1 MPELPE
7 TETIARDLDRLVSGS
22 RIKHVSVQ
30 RPDVIRL
37 LSASQ
42 LADQLTGLSIL
53 GSWRR
58 AKNVVMDLSDGMRVL
73 VQPRFTGVLSVLALP
88 AVCAPIPYEC
98 VRLGLD
104 DGRALVYSD
113 VRRLGTF
120 TAASPAQFDDIN
132 STLGVEPL
140 DPEFTADRLSGI
152 LRGSGKTVKS
162 LLMDQGRIAGCGNI
176 YASEAL
182 WRAGIDPSKRAAS
195 LGGGEALALRD
206 SLVAVLSESIAA
218 RGTTF
223 RDYRDAS
230 GGRGGF
236 AERLAV
242 YGRGGKP
249 CLRCGRRLVASHAID
264 GRSTVFCYG
273 CQA

>member
-7 TETIARDLDRLVSGS
+7 TETIARDLDRMISG
-22 RIKHVSVQ
+22 RVINHVTVL
-30 RPDVIRL
+30 RPNVVRL
-37 LSASQ
+37 LPVAALPTRLIGQ
-42 LADQLTGLSIL
+42 VIVRA
-53 GSWRR
+53 WRR
-58 AKNVVMDLSDGMRVL
+58 AKNVVLDLTDGHRIL
-73 VQPRFTGVLSVLALP
+73 VQPRFTGVLSVLDAQPAPEALSH
-88 AVCAPIPYEC
+88 EC

-120 TAASPAQFDDIN
+120 AVANPQQFDDIN

-140 DPEFTADRLSGI
+140 DQEFTSARLSGI
-152 LRGSGKTVKS
+152 LRGSGKAVKS
-162 LLMDQGRIAGCGNI
+162 VLMDQARIAGCGNI

-182 WRAGIDPSKRAAS
+182 WRAGIDPSRRASALS
-195 LGGGEALALRD
+195 EDEALLLRD
-206 SLVAVLSESIAA
+206 SLVAVLSESIAK

-236 AERLAV
+236 SELLSV
-242 YGRGGKP
+242 YGRAGKP
-249 CLRCGRRLVASHAID
+249 CLRCGRRLVTTHAID
-264 GRSTVFCYG
+264 GRSTVFCYW
-273 CQA
+273 CQP